1 MAKFRMNSQ
10 RYTLKVNSLTLKN
23 NNWNYNVS
31 LEDARKREEVI
42 SLGDSQ
48 TLRFIRD
55 IKKYEFTEDDIKNT
69 KKEIKRLK
77 KMSNTVGTRKKE
89 HKTTK

>member
-55 IKKYEFTEDDIKNT
+55 IKKYEFTEDDIKNA

-77 KMSNTVGTRKKE
+77 EQPLLENGF
-89 HKTTK
+89 H

>member
-69 KKEIKRLK
+69 KKK
-77 KMSNTVGTRKKE
+77 
-89 HKTTK
+89 

>member
-1 MAKFRMNSQ
+1 MKMRLNNQ
-10 RYTLKVNSLTLKN
+10 RYVLKIDSLTLKN

-42 SLGDSQ
+42 AVGSSQ
-48 TLRFIRD
+48 CLRFILD

-77 KMSNTVGTRKKE
+77 NVIKSKKE
-89 HKTTK
+89 RRCIGWLS